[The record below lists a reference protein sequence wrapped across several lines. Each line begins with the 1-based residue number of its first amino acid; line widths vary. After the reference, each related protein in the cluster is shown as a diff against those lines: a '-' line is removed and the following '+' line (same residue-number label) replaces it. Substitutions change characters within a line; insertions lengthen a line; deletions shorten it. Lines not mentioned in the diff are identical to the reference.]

1 MRTRLPPLRHHAWRA
16 ILVLLL
22 ADAYPA
28 EPLDD
33 AALGKLVAA
42 GRAEL
47 EAALPARRAGTP
59 IDARPGTPVDAAL
72 GAIGVPPRLRAKAAA
87 IFDALPRFDDTS
99 GAALNAAAAQL
110 VEGTGRN
117 LPRGGAAPPLP
128 TLRAAEF
135 ADGLWKYVL
144 LEVTDA
150 GGASRRLAR
159 NYADLAYHAEMA
171 KEATRRE
178 LGGYPNVTVRGGGRV
193 RFSAARR
200 TIEIYGYSKTYG
212 RCRACNK
219 EAAALAEAS
228 YPGFAVTWSNEGY

>member
-1 MRTRLPPLRHHAWRA
+1 MS
-16 ILVLLL
+16 
-22 ADAYPA
+22 
-28 EPLDD
+28 E
-33 AALGKLVAA
+33 
-42 GRAEL
+42 
-47 EAALPARRAGTP
+47 
-59 IDARPGTPVDAAL
+59 
-72 GAIGVPPRLRAKAAA
+72 
-87 IFDALPRFDDTS
+87 
-99 GAALNAAAAQL
+99 
-110 VEGTGRN
+110 
-117 LPRGGAAPPLP
+117 
-128 TLRAAEF
+128 AEF

-159 NYADLAYHAEMA
+159 NYADFAYHAEMA

>member
-1 MRTRLPPLRHHAWRA
+1 MRLLLPHSAL
-16 ILVLLL
+16 LLLLL
-22 ADAYPA
+22 ADACPA

-59 IDARPGTPVDAAL
+59 VGARPGTPVDAAL
-72 GAIGVPPRLRAKAAA
+72 ARSACRRGCGQRPPRSSTAAV
-87 IFDALPRFDDTS
+87 DDTS

-110 VEGTGRN
+110 VEGTGQVA
-117 LPRGGAAPPLP
+117 RGAQRRRCRRSA
-128 TLRAAEF
+128 RQV

-159 NYADLAYHAEMA
+159 NYADFAYHAEMA

-178 LGGYPNVTVRGGGRV
+178 LGGYPNVTVLGGGRV

-200 TIEIYGYSKTYG
+200 TVEIYGYSKTYG

>member
-1 MRTRLPPLRHHAWRA
+1 MRLFLLRHSA
-16 ILVLLL
+16 LLLLLL

-72 GAIGVPPRLRAKAAA
+72 GAIGVPPRLRTKAAA
-87 IFDALPRFDDTS
+87 LFDALPRFDDTS

-110 VEGTGRN
+110 VEGSGRN
-117 LPRGGAAPPLP
+117 LPRGAAPPLP

-159 NYADLAYHAEMA
+159 NYADSAYHAEMA

-178 LGGYPNVTVRGGGRV
+178 LGGYPNVTVRGGGRLLGRAAHDRDLRLLQDLRPV
-193 RFSAARR
+193 SSLQQGGRCARR
-200 TIEIYGYSKTYG
+200 GVV
-212 RCRACNK
+212 
-219 EAAALAEAS
+219 
-228 YPGFAVTWSNEGY
+228 PGLRGDVVERGVLGVFYVET

>member
-1 MRTRLPPLRHHAWRA
+1 M
-16 ILVLLL
+16 
-22 ADAYPA
+22 
-28 EPLDD
+28 
-33 AALGKLVAA
+33 
-42 GRAEL
+42 
-47 EAALPARRAGTP
+47 
-59 IDARPGTPVDAAL
+59 
-72 GAIGVPPRLRAKAAA
+72 
-87 IFDALPRFDDTS
+87 
-99 GAALNAAAAQL
+99 
-110 VEGTGRN
+110 
-117 LPRGGAAPPLP
+117 PRGGAAPPLP

-159 NYADLAYHAEMA
+159 NYADFAYHAEMA